1 MFNLPTPHIGGPE
14 LFVLEFGD
22 IVAYFSPYT
31 ALLFAFAVLFTVLVI
46 VSRPERQV
54 DIAFGG
60 DAYYTKVVDPDLL
73 RFQRFMAIAC
83 GLATLGAMVTGDVF
97 NFTLFA
103 SMIGITNIGIVAAY
117 RNRHVL
123 NAAFQYGIVAMLATV
138 PLFGGAAIV
147 LASTGTLSM
156 WELFGGAVAVPLI
169 AKAFLVIG
177 VMGEGMAPFY
187 IAKAEITR
195 AQGAPFILMV
205 HVSSLLL
212 FLRVMEIVISM

>member
-60 DAYYTKVVDPDLL
+60 DAYYTKEVDPDLL

-147 LASTGTLSM
+147 LSSTGTLSM

-169 AKAFLVIG
+169 AKAFLVLG

>member
-1 MFNLPTPHIGGPE
+1 MFNLPNPQIGGPE

-31 ALLFAFAVLFTVLVI
+31 AVLFAFALLFTVLVI

-60 DAYYTKVVDPDLL
+60 DAYYTKEVEPDLL

-147 LASTGTLSM
+147 LSSTGTLSM
-156 WELFGGAVAVPLI
+156 WELFTGAVAVPLI
-169 AKAFLVIG
+169 AKAFLVLG

>member
-1 MFNLPTPHIGGPE
+1 MFNLPTPQIGGPE

-31 ALLFAFAVLFTVLVI
+31 ALLFAFAILFTVLVI

-60 DAYYTKVVDPDLL
+60 DAYYTKEVNPDLL

-103 SMIGITNIGIVAAY
+103 SLIGITNIGIVAAY

-138 PLFGGAAIV
+138 PLFGGAAII

-156 WELFGGAVAVPLI
+156 WELFGGTVAVPLI
-169 AKAFLVIG
+169 AKAFLVLG

-212 FLRVMEIVISM
+212 FLRVTEIVISM

>member
-60 DAYYTKVVDPDLL
+60 DAYYTKEVDPDLL

-138 PLFGGAAIV
+138 PLFGGAAII

-169 AKAFLVIG
+169 AKAFLVLG
-177 VMGEGMAPFY
+177 VMGEGVAPLY

-195 AQGAPFILMV
+195 AQRAPFILMV

>member
-1 MFNLPTPHIGGPE
+1 MFNLPNPQIGGPE

-31 ALLFAFAVLFTVLVI
+31 AVLFAFALLFTVLVI

-60 DAYYTKVVDPDLL
+60 DAYYTKEVEPDLL

-147 LASTGTLSM
+147 LSSTGTLSM

-169 AKAFLVIG
+169 AKAFLVLG

>member
-1 MFNLPTPHIGGPE
+1 MFNLPNPQIGGPE

-60 DAYYTKVVDPDLL
+60 DAYYTKEVEPDLL

-138 PLFGGAAIV
+138 PLFGGAAII

-156 WELFGGAVAVPLI
+156 WELFTGAVAVPLI
-169 AKAFLVIG
+169 AKAFLVLG

>member
-1 MFNLPTPHIGGPE
+1 MFNLPTTNIGGPE
-14 LFVLEFGD
+14 VFVLEFGD

-31 ALLFAFAVLFTVLVI
+31 AALFVFALIFTALVI

-60 DAYYTKVVDPDLL
+60 DAYYTKEVDPNLL

-83 GLATLGAMVTGDVF
+83 GLATLGAVMTGDVF

-103 SMIGITNIGIVAAY
+103 SMVGITNIGIVAAY

-147 LASTGTLSM
+147 LAGTGTLSM
-156 WELFGGAVAVPLI
+156 WELFGGAMAVPLI
-169 AKAFLVIG
+169 AKAFLVLG

-212 FLRVMEIVISM
+212 FLRVTEIVISM

>member
-1 MFNLPTPHIGGPE
+1 MFNLPTPYIGGPE

-31 ALLFAFAVLFTVLVI
+31 AVLFAFAVLFTVLVI

-60 DAYYTKVVDPDLL
+60 DAYYTKEVDPDLM

-138 PLFGGAAIV
+138 PLFGGAAII

-169 AKAFLVIG
+169 AKAFLVLG

>member
-1 MFNLPTPHIGGPE
+1 MFNLPNPQIGGPE

-31 ALLFAFAVLFTVLVI
+31 AVLFAFALLFTVLVI

-60 DAYYTKVVDPDLL
+60 DAYYTKEVEPDLL

-138 PLFGGAAIV
+138 PLFGGAAII
-147 LASTGTLSM
+147 LSSTGTLSM
-156 WELFGGAVAVPLI
+156 WELFTDGVVVPII
-169 AKAFLVIG
+169 AKVFLVIG

-187 IAKAEITR
+187 VAKAEITR

-212 FLRVMEIVISM
+212 FLRVIEIAISM

>member
-1 MFNLPTPHIGGPE
+1 MFDLPTPNIGGPG
-14 LFVLEFGD
+14 LFALEFGD

-31 ALLFAFAVLFTVLVI
+31 AVLFVFALIFTVLVI

-60 DAYYTKVVDPDLL
+60 DAYYTKEVDPNLL

-83 GLATLGAMVTGDVF
+83 GLATLGAMATGDVF

-103 SMIGITNIGIVAAY
+103 SMVGITNIGIVAAY

-123 NAAFQYGIVAMLATV
+123 NAAFQYGIVAMLASV

-147 LASTGTLSM
+147 LSSTGTLSM
-156 WELFGGAVAVPLI
+156 WELFTAAVTVPLI
-169 AKAFLVIG
+169 AKAFLVLG

-212 FLRVMEIVISM
+212 FLRVTEIVISM

>member
-1 MFNLPTPHIGGPE
+1 MFNLPNPQIGGPE

-31 ALLFAFAVLFTVLVI
+31 AVLFAFALLFTVLVI

-60 DAYYTKVVDPDLL
+60 DAYYTKEVEPDLL

-103 SMIGITNIGIVAAY
+103 SLIGITNIGIVAAY

-138 PLFGGAAIV
+138 PLFGGAAII
-147 LASTGTLSM
+147 LSSTGTLSM

-169 AKAFLVIG
+169 AKAFLVLG

>member
-1 MFNLPTPHIGGPE
+1 MFNLPTANIGGQE

-31 ALLFAFAVLFTVLVI
+31 AALFLFALIFTALAI
-46 VSRPERQV
+46 VSKPEKQM

-60 DAYYTKVVDPDLL
+60 DAYYAKEVDVNLM

-103 SMIGITNIGIVAAY
+103 SMVGITNIGIVAAY

-156 WELFGGAVAVPLI
+156 WELFTAAVAVPLI
-169 AKAFLVIG
+169 AKAFLVLG

-187 IAKAEITR
+187 VAKAEITR

-212 FLRVMEIVISM
+212 FLRVTEIVISM

>member
-1 MFNLPTPHIGGPE
+1 MFNLPNPQIGGPE

-31 ALLFAFAVLFTVLVI
+31 AVLFAFALLFTVLVI

-60 DAYYTKVVDPDLL
+60 DAYYTKEVEPDLL

-147 LASTGTLSM
+147 LSSTGTLSM
-156 WELFGGAVAVPLI
+156 WELFTGAVAVPLI
-169 AKAFLVIG
+169 AKAFLALG

>member
-1 MFNLPTPHIGGPE
+1 MFNLPTGNIGGQE

-22 IVAYFSPYT
+22 IVNYFSPYT
-31 ALLFAFAVLFTVLVI
+31 AALFVFALIFTVLAI

-60 DAYYTKVVDPDLL
+60 DAYGAKEVSIDLM

-83 GLATLGAMVTGDVF
+83 GLATLGAMVSGDVF

-103 SMIGITNIGIVAAY
+103 SLVGITNIGIVAAY

-138 PLFGGAAIV
+138 PLFGAAII

-156 WELFGGAVAVPLI
+156 WG
-169 AKAFLVIG
+169 
-177 VMGEGMAPFY
+177 
-187 IAKAEITR
+187 
-195 AQGAPFILMV
+195 
-205 HVSSLLL
+205 SSLTG
-212 FLRVMEIVISM
+212 LRSRSSRRRSWSSVSWVRAWHRSTWRKLRSREPRERPSS

>member
-1 MFNLPTPHIGGPE
+1 MFNLPNPQIGGPE

-31 ALLFAFAVLFTVLVI
+31 TVLFAFALLFTIFVI

-60 DAYYTKVVDPDLL
+60 DAYYTKEVEPGLL

-103 SMIGITNIGIVAAY
+103 SLVGITNIGIVAAY

-123 NAAFQYGIVAMLATV
+123 NAAFQYGIVAMLATI

-147 LASTGTLSM
+147 VASTGTLSM
-156 WELFGGAVAVPLI
+156 WELFTTAVTVPLI
-169 AKAFLVIG
+169 AKAFLVLG

>member
-1 MFNLPTPHIGGPE
+1 MFNLPNPQIGGPE

-31 ALLFAFAVLFTVLVI
+31 AVLFAFALLFTVLVI

-60 DAYYTKVVDPDLL
+60 DAYYTKEVEPDLL

-147 LASTGTLSM
+147 LSSTGTLSM
-156 WELFGGAVAVPLI
+156 WELFTAAVAVPLI
-169 AKAFLVIG
+169 AKAFLVLG

>member
-60 DAYYTKVVDPDLL
+60 DAYYTKEVDPDLL

-138 PLFGGAAIV
+138 PLFGGAAII
-147 LASTGTLSM
+147 LSSTGTLSM

-169 AKAFLVIG
+169 AKAFLVLG

>member
-1 MFNLPTPHIGGPE
+1 MFNLPTTTIGGPE

-22 IVAYFSPYT
+22 IVSYFSPYT
-31 ALLFAFAVLFTVLVI
+31 AALFVFALIFTVLAI

-54 DIAFGG
+54 DFAFGG

-83 GLATLGAMVTGDVF
+83 GLATLGAVTTGDVF

-103 SMIGITNIGIVAAY
+103 SMVGITNIGIVAAY

-123 NAAFQYGIVAMLATV
+123 NAAFQYGIVAMLASI

-156 WELFGGAVAVPLI
+156 WELFGGAMAVPLI
-169 AKAFLVIG
+169 AKAFLVLG

-212 FLRVMEIVISM
+212 FLRVTEIVISM

>member
-1 MFNLPTPHIGGPE
+1 MFNLPTTNIGGPE

-22 IVAYFSPYT
+22 IVTYFSPYT
-31 ALLFAFAVLFTVLVI
+31 AALFVFALIFTVLAI

-54 DIAFGG
+54 DFAFGG

-83 GLATLGAMVTGDVF
+83 GLATLGAVTTGDVF

-103 SMIGITNIGIVAAY
+103 SMVGITNIGIVAAY

-123 NAAFQYGIVAMLATV
+123 NAAFQYGIVAMLASI

-156 WELFGGAVAVPLI
+156 WELFGGAMAVPLI
-169 AKAFLVIG
+169 AKAFLVLG

-212 FLRVMEIVISM
+212 FLRVTEIVISM

>member
-1 MFNLPTPHIGGPE
+1 MFDLPTANIGGPD

-31 ALLFAFAVLFTVLVI
+31 AALFVFALIFTVLVI

-83 GLATLGAMVTGDVF
+83 GLATLGAVVTGDVF

-103 SMIGITNIGIVAAY
+103 SMVGITNIGIVAAY

-147 LASTGTLSM
+147 LAGTGTLSM
-156 WELFGGAVAVPLI
+156 WELFGGAMAVPLI
-169 AKAFLVIG
+169 AKAFLVLG

-212 FLRVMEIVISM
+212 FLRVTEIVISM

>member
-1 MFNLPTPHIGGPE
+1 MFNLPVTNIGGSE

-22 IVAYFSPYT
+22 IVNYFSVYT
-31 ALLFAFAVLFTVLVI
+31 AALFAFALIFTALAI
-46 VSRPERQV
+46 VSRPEKMV

-60 DAYYTKVVDPDLL
+60 DAYYTKEIDPGLL

-83 GLATLGAMVTGDVF
+83 GLATLGAVVSGDVF
-97 NFTLFA
+97 NFTLFV
-103 SMIGITNIGIVAAY
+103 SMVGITNIGIVAAY
-117 RNRHVL
+117 KNKHVL

-147 LASTGTLSM
+147 LATTGTLSL
-156 WELFGGAVAVPLI
+156 WELYTAAVAVPLI
-169 AKAFLVIG
+169 AKIFLVLG

-205 HVSSLLL
+205 HVSSLLV
-212 FLRVMEIVISM
+212 FLRVVEIVISM

>member
-60 DAYYTKVVDPDLL
+60 DAYYTKEVDPDLL
-73 RFQRFMAIAC
+73 RFRRFMAIAC

-138 PLFGGAAIV
+138 PLFGGAAII

-169 AKAFLVIG
+169 AKAFLVLG

>member
-1 MFNLPTPHIGGPE
+1 MFDLPTANIGGPG

-31 ALLFAFAVLFTVLVI
+31 AALFVFALIFTVLVI

-83 GLATLGAMVTGDVF
+83 GLATLGAVVTGDVF

-103 SMIGITNIGIVAAY
+103 SMVGITNIGIVAAY

-147 LASTGTLSM
+147 LAGTGTLSM
-156 WELFGGAVAVPLI
+156 WELFGGAIAVPLI
-169 AKAFLVIG
+169 AKAFLVLG

-212 FLRVMEIVISM
+212 FLRVTEIVISM